1 MYGIDKPDDMTTKK
15 AEENKME
22 IKSFELLTKQE
33 IKEKYTKE
41 KTRFDIALK
50 EHMDKIDKAEK
61 ALKAEI
67 DAVKAIAKDVFGK
80 DGGNGVFSTE
90 TRISYILNENELI
103 EIIGKEKYD
112 SLKNRLSEKTY
123 VHW

>member
-1 MYGIDKPDDMTTKK
+1 
-15 AEENKME
+15 ME

>member
-1 MYGIDKPDDMTTKK
+1 
-15 AEENKME
+15 ME

-33 IKEKYTKE
+33 IKAKYTKE
-41 KTRFDIALK
+41 NTRFDVALK

-61 ALKAEI
+61 ALKAEM

-80 DGGNGVFSTE
+80 EGGNGVFSTE
-90 TRISYILNENELI
+90 TRVSYILNENELI
-103 EIIGKEKYD
+103 ELIGKEKFE
-112 SLKNRLSEKTY
+112 SLKTRLSEKTY

>member
-1 MYGIDKPDDMTTKK
+1 
-15 AEENKME
+15 ME
-22 IKSFELLTKQE
+22 VKTIELLTKQE
-33 IKEKYTKE
+33 IKAKYTKAN
-41 KTRFDIALK
+41 TRFDVALK

-61 ALKAEI
+61 ALKTEI
-67 DAVKAIAKDVFGK
+67 DAIKTIAKDVFGK

-103 EIIGKEKYD
+103 ELIGKEKFD
-112 SLKNRLSEKTY
+112 SLKNKLSEKTY